1 MSNQIKRAMLRRAQ
15 KAGAPSTT
23 EQQYR
28 AHADGVGYDVLH
40 PTRGW
45 KRISAKRLA
54 AQRVIAMMSDS
65 IAARSVR
72 RNSTMGKLREM
83 VRDRLA
89 ANDGKHVEAA

>member
-28 AHADGVGYDVLH
+28 QHADGVGYDVLH

-54 AQRVIAMMSDS
+54 AQRAIANLSES
-65 IAARSVR
+65 LSARNVQ
-72 RNSTMGKLREM
+72 RNGMMGKLREM

-89 ANDGKHVEAA
+89 ANDEKHVEAA